1 MKLEDIARQYGM
13 HNYLDN
19 EQGLIYQLSEAMEDA
34 DGTLLVPVIDVV
46 CDCIL
51 RGYARMED
59 VREEI

>member
-1 MKLEDIARQYGM
+1 MKLEDIARKYGM
-13 HNYLDN
+13 HDYLDN

-46 CDCIL
+46 GDCIL
-51 RGYARMED
+51 REYARMED